1 MVRRKYI
8 SGGICLGEECFCTV
22 TVGDHGLYQC
32 EDDAGFAVA
41 IGVYTILCGCG
52 NLCIAAVDS
61 NAHNGA
67 ELGSQQTV
75 KVKYIVVVRFVVDLQ
90 ICESDGLFFSVGS
103 AIGDDTM
110 QIDTNTIVSITEANQ
125 NFSRVTRI
133 AEKNGQ
139 AVIFKNNRPKYMV
152 VDLENSP
159 ILELTDDEKIDI
171 VAARILKRFK
181 PAFEE
186 LAKGL

>member
-1 MVRRKYI
+1 
-8 SGGICLGEECFCTV
+8 
-22 TVGDHGLYQC
+22 
-32 EDDAGFAVA
+32 
-41 IGVYTILCGCG
+41 
-52 NLCIAAVDS
+52 
-61 NAHNGA
+61 
-67 ELGSQQTV
+67 
-75 KVKYIVVVRFVVDLQ
+75 
-90 ICESDGLFFSVGS
+90 
-103 AIGDDTM
+103 M

-139 AVIFKNNRPKYMV
+139 AIIFKNNRPKYMV
-152 VDLENSP
+152 VDLESSP

-186 LAKGL
+186 LAK